1 MKKRT
6 VFGLPITPA
15 RHLAEVAGSSFCV
28 SFATRQTL
36 GKQLDQAIA
45 AVGDDEILL
54 VDNGA
59 FSAWRS
65 GVPMDVDGFARW
77 AADILAR
84 CPQAVAVVP
93 DVIDGDAAA
102 NDEMLID
109 FRGAVL
115 ELGLDLDHDRTMAV
129 WHMHEPV
136 ERLTGL
142 VEAGYMYL
150 AIGSSGEYAQP
161 GTPAWHARIAEA
173 LAALDNLVAES
184 DGAYRRPWLHMM
196 RAQAEGHRYDFDSS
210 DSCNLAVNH
219 CRYRETGPGHVGRL
233 AARIA
238 GKIDASCNGAERETV
253 EPPAV
258 STAAESAFREKL
270 ASIYG
275 RQAQPAPR
283 PAARPAAQLHL
294 FAMDPVNPPAAPA
307 KWIAH
312 RGPWGRNLTWTR
324 DDMPDLVV
332 RHCGHP
338 TANYPY
344 HVTTRDN
351 QDAAGLG
358 TFHNLA
364 TCQAAAAAW
373 FLRGQHAL
381 ANQPTPGQP
390 AAQY

>member
-6 VFGLPITPA
+6 VFGLPLTPI
-15 RHLAEVAGSSFCV
+15 RHLAEIAGGSFCV
-28 SFATRQTL
+28 SYATRQTL

-77 AADILAR
+77 AADIMAR

-93 DVIDGDAAA
+93 DVIDGDAAD
-102 NDEMLID
+102 NDDMLVD

-115 ELGLDLDHDRTMAV
+115 ELGLELDADRTMAV
-129 WHMHEPV
+129 WHMHEPL

-142 VEAGYMYL
+142 VEGGFQYV

-161 GTPAWHARIAEA
+161 GTPAWHARIGQAF
-173 LAALDNLVAES
+173 AALDNLVS
-184 DGAYRRPWLHMM
+184 DSNGAYRRPWLHMM
-196 RAQAEGHRYDFDSS
+196 RAQAEGHRYDFDST

-238 GKIDASCNGAERETV
+238 GKIDASCDGAERQTI
-253 EPPAV
+253 EPPADAV
-258 STAAESAFREKL
+258 AAEAAFREKL
-270 ASIYG
+270 ATVYG
-275 RQAQPAPR
+275 RRPQPAAQPAAA
-283 PAARPAAQLHL
+283 PATTQLHL
-294 FAMDPVNPPAAPA
+294 FELEPPAPPA
-307 KWIAH
+307 KWIGH

-373 FLRGQHAL
+373 FLRGQP
-381 ANQPTPGQP
+381 ANQQPTPGQP

>member
-115 ELGLDLDHDRTMAV
+115 ELGLAVPGDLLR
-129 WHMHEPV
+129 
-136 ERLTGL
+136 G
-142 VEAGYMYL
+142 G
-150 AIGSSGEYAQP
+150 
-161 GTPAWHARIAEA
+161 ARAEA
-173 LAALDNLVAES
+173 EGITLGELNVRANNALGVVVKRHLHRGARRHAASRAKGGHGHEQGKGD
-184 DGAYRRPWLHMM
+184 DGAEHL
-196 RAQAEGHRYDFDSS
+196 F
-210 DSCNLAVNH
+210 V
-219 CRYRETGPGHVGRL
+219 CRYGERRVR
-233 AARIA
+233 
-238 GKIDASCNGAERETV
+238 GK
-253 EPPAV
+253 
-258 STAAESAFREKL
+258 
-270 ASIYG
+270 
-275 RQAQPAPR
+275 
-283 PAARPAAQLHL
+283 
-294 FAMDPVNPPAAPA
+294 
-307 KWIAH
+307 
-312 RGPWGRNLTWTR
+312 WGK
-324 DDMPDLVV
+324 M
-332 RHCGHP
+332 
-338 TANYPY
+338 
-344 HVTTRDN
+344 
-351 QDAAGLG
+351 Q
-358 TFHNLA
+358 
-364 TCQAAAAAW
+364 
-373 FLRGQHAL
+373 GQEA
-381 ANQPTPGQP
+381 
-390 AAQY
+390 

>member
-6 VFGLPITPA
+6 VFGLPITPV

-28 SFATRQTL
+28 SYATRDKL
-36 GKQLDQAIA
+36 GNQLDQAIA

-77 AADILAR
+77 AADIMAR

-102 NDEMLID
+102 NDEMLVD

-115 ELGLDLDHDRTMAV
+115 ELGLVLDPDRTMAV
-129 WHMHEPV
+129 WHMHEPLD
-136 ERLTGL
+136 RLTGL

-161 GTPAWHARIAEA
+161 GTPAWHERIGQAMA
-173 LAALDNLVAES
+173 VLDELVAES
-184 DGAYRRPWLHMM
+184 NGAYRRPWLHMM
-196 RAQAEGHRYDFDSS
+196 RAQAEAHRYDFDSS

-219 CRYRETGPGHVGRL
+219 CRYRETGPGHVGHL

-238 GKIDASCNGAERETV
+238 GKIDASCDGIERPTI

-258 STAAESAFREKL
+258 AEAAASDFREKL
-270 ASIYG
+270 ATVYG
-275 RQAQPAPR
+275 RQPQPAAQPAATHNQLELFDR
-283 PAARPAAQLHL
+283 GPAA
-294 FAMDPVNPPAAPA
+294 PPAA
-307 KWIAH
+307 KWIGH

-324 DDMPDLVV
+324 TDMAGLAV

-338 TANYPY
+338 TALRPY
-344 HVTTRDN
+344 YFTTGDN
-351 QDAAGLG
+351 QEPANH
-358 TFHNLA
+358 TTYINLA

-373 FLRGQHAL
+373 WMTFATT
-381 ANQPTPGQP
+381 PT
-390 AAQY
+390 A